1 MDKLEEDEKGLELW
15 LLKIKVDQNL
25 TVFRRLFL
33 SIMFDQSPRGE
44 IFVWHEAV
52 ILLFTRSFWALTLS
66 SIANKAWCVIGN
78 INKRLVKTDMMAI
91 HFLILQLPFLLGLI
105 PTKRE
110 TQSSV
115 HMSLFLQTMRLR
127 YSEHRGNLR

>member
-15 LLKIKVDQNL
+15 LLKIKVDQNR

-66 SIANKAWCVIGN
+66 SIANKA
-78 INKRLVKTDMMAI
+78 
-91 HFLILQLPFLLGLI
+91 
-105 PTKRE
+105 
-110 TQSSV
+110 
-115 HMSLFLQTMRLR
+115 
-127 YSEHRGNLR
+127 